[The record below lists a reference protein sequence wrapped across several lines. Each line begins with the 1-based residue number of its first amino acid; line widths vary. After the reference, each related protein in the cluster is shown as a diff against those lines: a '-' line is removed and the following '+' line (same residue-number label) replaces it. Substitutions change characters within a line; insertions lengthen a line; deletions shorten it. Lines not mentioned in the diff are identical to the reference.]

1 MQLLLKKLSMPVGLS
16 FSVRK
21 DEFPCLDEYLH
32 FHPEFELILILKGH
46 GMRLVGDNI
55 SAFKEGDMA
64 FIGPNLPHLW
74 RNDKLFYQDNKQEVE
89 VVVIHFLEDFLGKDF
104 FLKNEMKGIFQLFN
118 NSRQG
123 LHIHGET
130 NTSIAA
136 KIKQLLNAEG
146 FSKILILLE
155 ILYELS
161 SSQDIHVL
169 TRSGYHHNF
178 SKSDT
183 IRMDKV
189 YKYLIDHFKDDIKL
203 DEIAAIANLS
213 SSAFCRYFKKRT
225 KKSFSIFLNDM
236 KIGYACKLLIEGE
249 YSISQ
254 IGYECGYNSLTN
266 FNRQFK
272 RTTGMAPYKYRKQ
285 YINMP

>member
-1 MQLLLKKLSMPVGLS
+1 MQLLLKKLSIPLGSS

-74 RNDKLFYQDNKQEVE
+74 RNDKLFYQDNKHEVE
-89 VVVIHFLEDFLGKDF
+89 VVVVQFLEDFLGKDF
-104 FLKNEMKGIFQLFN
+104 FTKNEMKSILQLFN
-118 NSRQG
+118 KSKQG

-130 NTSIAA
+130 NTSVAL
-136 KIKQLLNAEG
+136 KIKKLISAEG
-146 FSKILILLE
+146 FSRILILLE
-155 ILYELS
+155 ILHELA
-161 SSQDIHVL
+161 SSQNL
-169 TRSGYHHNF
+169 NLLSRSGYLHNF
-178 SKSDT
+178 TESDAM
-183 IRMDKV
+183 RMDRV

-203 DEIAAIANLS
+203 DEIAAVANLS
-213 SSAFCRYFKKRT
+213 SPAFCRYFKKRT
-225 KKSFSIFLNDM
+225 KKSFSVFLNEM
-236 KIGYACKLLIEGE
+236 KIGHACKLLMEGE
-249 YSISQ
+249 YAISE

-272 RTTGMAPYKYRKQ
+272 RTTGLAPYKYRKQ
-285 YINMP
+285 YISI